1 MLSMDR
7 ISDSYCNGNQ
17 IMKLH
22 DRLTIDALYPGY
34 LAACARREFDAALAA
49 QQAAIADMGTIARQM
64 RTIAATIEAHQFWK
78 SRNFNES

>member
-17 IMKLH
+17 IMKIH

-34 LAACARREFDAALAA
+34 LAACARREFDAALIA
-49 QQAAIADMGTIARQM
+49 QQAAIADMGAVARQLRM
-64 RTIAATIEAHQFWK
+64 AAAMKSQQAFWK
-78 SRNFNES
+78 SRGLL